1 MELTYNFTEYRYRFL
16 KESKELSQASSKVS
30 EFTRKRTL
38 SGSELNRVEDTFL
51 ELIRQEVMHKKIS
64 IKDIILKCA
73 GMSYEVY
80 REEMKRLSR
89 EASSKVSEFTRKR
102 TLSGSELNRV
112 EDTFLELIRQEVMHK
127 KISIKD
133 IILKCAENEKIRKV
147 SQEVES
153 MRLELKKAKSGD
165 ILVYDIPAWCKED
178 QIIKLK
184 QDKAEWKSRHSINLM
199 MDDKMYWFRWFP
211 ASMKLSEIRDRFK
224 FVAYKEIKED
234 LRTTLDMDI
243 LEYYKYQ
250 GWFYTKIIFIKGKKF
265 IYAYFANQ
273 DNGSVNPDH
282 LTENVDVGTSS
293 SKESNEGSGSTLK
306 YMEKDV
312 KAIVARAIEEQIKE
326 KEMIKENVNQ
336 SIDKRKF
343 CSKKYKKANA
353 KEKISSSSTVM
364 TSVDEEEIVEL
375 VNRYRKGA
383 LPARSLEKGLGCLM

>member
-1 MELTYNFTEYRYRFL
+1 
-16 KESKELSQASSKVS
+16 
-30 EFTRKRTL
+30 
-38 SGSELNRVEDTFL
+38 
-51 ELIRQEVMHKKIS
+51 
-64 IKDIILKCA
+64 
-73 GMSYEVY
+73 
-80 REEMKRLSR
+80 
-89 EASSKVSEFTRKR
+89 
-102 TLSGSELNRV
+102 
-112 EDTFLELIRQEVMHK
+112 
-127 KISIKD
+127 
-133 IILKCAENEKIRKV
+133 
-147 SQEVES
+147 
-153 MRLELKKAKSGD
+153 
-165 ILVYDIPAWCKED
+165 
-178 QIIKLK
+178 
-184 QDKAEWKSRHSINLM
+184 

-243 LEYYKYQ
+243 LDL
-250 GWFYTKIIFIKGKKF
+250 GMGLHDVWIIPQKKKNFNTFISS
-265 IYAYFANQ
+265 
-273 DNGSVNPDH
+273 GSVNPDH

>member
-1 MELTYNFTEYRYRFL
+1 MSHDVIKKVKETEK
-16 KESKELSQASSKVS
+16 KEQIILEKMRKLEKKGTNRQKAWCEEDQIIKV
-30 EFTRKRTL
+30 FKILGLVR
-38 SGSELNRVEDTFL
+38 
-51 ELIRQEVMHKKIS
+51 KIS
-64 IKDIILKCA
+64 IKNQFKYKSAKIL
-73 GMSYEVY
+73 
-80 REEMKRLSR
+80 
-89 EASSKVSEFTRKR
+89 
-102 TLSGSELNRV
+102 
-112 EDTFLELIRQEVMHK
+112 MHY
-127 KISIKD
+127 
-133 IILKCAENEKIRKV
+133 L
-147 SQEVES
+147 
-153 MRLELKKAKSGD
+153 
-165 ILVYDIPAWCKED
+165 
-178 QIIKLK
+178 KLK

-211 ASMKLSEIRDRFK
+211 ASMKLSEISK

-234 LRTTLDMDI
+234 LRTALDMDI
-243 LEYYKYQ
+243 LEYYKDQ

-326 KEMIKENVNQ
+326 KEMIKEIISGVNKDRQ
-336 SIDKRKF
+336 TEVLFKEIQ
-343 CSKKYKKANA
+343 KANAEKTA

-383 LPARSLEKGLGCLM
+383 LPARSLEKGLDTNGHVTADEVLDVIKDLRKEKKTGEVPVSKEEVELYNKVNQACS

>member
-1 MELTYNFTEYRYRFL
+1 
-16 KESKELSQASSKVS
+16 
-30 EFTRKRTL
+30 
-38 SGSELNRVEDTFL
+38 
-51 ELIRQEVMHKKIS
+51 MHY
-64 IKDIILKCA
+64 L
-73 GMSYEVY
+73 
-80 REEMKRLSR
+80 
-89 EASSKVSEFTRKR
+89 
-102 TLSGSELNRV
+102 
-112 EDTFLELIRQEVMHK
+112 
-127 KISIKD
+127 
-133 IILKCAENEKIRKV
+133 
-147 SQEVES
+147 
-153 MRLELKKAKSGD
+153 
-165 ILVYDIPAWCKED
+165 
-178 QIIKLK
+178 KLK